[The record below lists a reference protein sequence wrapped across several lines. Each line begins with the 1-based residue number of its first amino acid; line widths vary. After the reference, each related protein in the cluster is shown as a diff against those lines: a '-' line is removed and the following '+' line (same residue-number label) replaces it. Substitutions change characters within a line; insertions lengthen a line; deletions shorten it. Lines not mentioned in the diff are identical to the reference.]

1 MEDKLISRYDI
12 LVNRYKEL
20 VSEKLSRKD
29 FIEYNEILFSAHSC
43 AIEGNSFS
51 VDETRTLKE
60 KGLGMIPKG
69 KTLLEAFE
77 ILDHFQAYEYLL
89 KNLDR
94 PLTEELL
101 KETHRL
107 LTEHTLSYKTQY
119 DEIPSNP
126 GEYTTVDM
134 CAGDTIFGDH
144 EQLIK
149 QVPRLLQSTQQ
160 VLDSGKIHP
169 IIIAAKFHGFYEYLH
184 PFRDGNGRLG
194 RLMSNFI
201 LLKKEQPLLI
211 IPGSQ
216 REEYITALKYIK
228 KERTDEFLIDFFF
241 RTSIKRM
248 EQEIEE
254 KKNPNSTLQ
263 ANFTA
268 PKDYQYTIG
277 VVNPPEDTSSAL
289 SISSSSNYDDI
300 YEGYNNRTY
309 KARYGETIELSIRY
323 QSEKVDFA
331 GWYENGTL
339 LSTAEVYTFT
349 PSDTPDR
356 VRHITGKFVMKT
368 TTEPSLTFNISAESP
383 AGFISSGSIEVNIDG
398 NKTILN
404 TASGIRSFTI
414 TGRQKAVLTVK
425 DLPDYINGEGRWLG
439 WYVFYNGSE
448 KQVSTSYTYE
458 ITTQGDATVYT
469 ARFQK

>member
-1 MEDKLISRYDI
+1 M
-12 LVNRYKEL
+12 
-20 VSEKLSRKD
+20 
-29 FIEYNEILFSAHSC
+29 
-43 AIEGNSFS
+43 
-51 VDETRTLKE
+51 
-60 KGLGMIPKG
+60 
-69 KTLLEAFE
+69 
-77 ILDHFQAYEYLL
+77 
-89 KNLDR
+89 
-94 PLTEELL
+94 
-101 KETHRL
+101 
-107 LTEHTLSYKTQY
+107 
-119 DEIPSNP
+119 
-126 GEYTTVDM
+126 
-134 CAGDTIFGDH
+134 
-144 EQLIK
+144 
-149 QVPRLLQSTQQ
+149 
-160 VLDSGKIHP
+160 
-169 IIIAAKFHGFYEYLH
+169 
-184 PFRDGNGRLG
+184 
-194 RLMSNFI
+194 
-201 LLKKEQPLLI
+201 
-211 IPGSQ
+211 
-216 REEYITALKYIK
+216 
-228 KERTDEFLIDFFF
+228 
-241 RTSIKRM
+241 
-248 EQEIEE
+248 
-254 KKNPNSTLQ
+254 
-263 ANFTA
+263 
-268 PKDYQYTIG
+268 
-277 VVNPPEDTSSAL
+277 VNPPEDTSSAL

-448 KQVSTSYTYE
+448 KQVSTCLLYTSPSPR
-458 ITTQGDATVYT
+458 D
-469 ARFQK
+469 

>member
-1 MEDKLISRYDI
+1 
-12 LVNRYKEL
+12 
-20 VSEKLSRKD
+20 
-29 FIEYNEILFSAHSC
+29 
-43 AIEGNSFS
+43 
-51 VDETRTLKE
+51 
-60 KGLGMIPKG
+60 
-69 KTLLEAFE
+69 
-77 ILDHFQAYEYLL
+77 
-89 KNLDR
+89 
-94 PLTEELL
+94 
-101 KETHRL
+101 
-107 LTEHTLSYKTQY
+107 
-119 DEIPSNP
+119 
-126 GEYTTVDM
+126 
-134 CAGDTIFGDH
+134 
-144 EQLIK
+144 
-149 QVPRLLQSTQQ
+149 
-160 VLDSGKIHP
+160 
-169 IIIAAKFHGFYEYLH
+169 
-184 PFRDGNGRLG
+184 
-194 RLMSNFI
+194 
-201 LLKKEQPLLI
+201 
-211 IPGSQ
+211 
-216 REEYITALKYIK
+216 
-228 KERTDEFLIDFFF
+228 
-241 RTSIKRM
+241 
-248 EQEIEE
+248 
-254 KKNPNSTLQ
+254 NSTLQ

-268 PKDYQYTIG
+268 PKDYHYTIG

-289 SISSSSNYDDI
+289 FISSSSNYDDI
-300 YEGYNNRTY
+300 YEGYNNQTY

-356 VRHITGKFVMKT
+356 VRYITGKFVMKAT
-368 TTEPSLTFNISAESP
+368 AEPSLTFNISAESP

-398 NKTILN
+398 NKTTLN